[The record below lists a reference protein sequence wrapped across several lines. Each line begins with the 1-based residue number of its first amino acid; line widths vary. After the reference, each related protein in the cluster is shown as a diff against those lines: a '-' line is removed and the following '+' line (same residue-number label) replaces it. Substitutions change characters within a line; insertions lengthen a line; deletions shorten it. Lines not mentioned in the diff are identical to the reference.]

1 MARLFLSRKPGYAA
15 IDYLAGRRSV
25 STGPRRYLGDVRT
38 KLRLDSS
45 SKRETLCELYAH
57 FEDQVEELKEAGF
70 SEEEAASIAARS
82 FGPVK
87 EIADELNEVHNR
99 SNWAETL
106 VAALPH
112 FLFATLFALHQ
123 WSNIG
128 WLVVILICTVGV
140 AVYGWQ
146 HNKPTWFFTWLGYAL
161 IPLLVVGFF
170 LLEHAL
176 SMKSLGSAWWVWLLL
191 AVYFPVILWLF
202 IHIVVRVLRR
212 DWLLGSLMALPIP
225 PIVGWFMT
233 AQWKEEL
240 LEGGKHT
247 VQSLEPWIA
256 LSFLTLAGIVVL
268 FNRLKQRT
276 LKVGALLV
284 CGLAVVILI
293 ACSSGGSFGLLNVVV
308 LALIILF
315 LLLGPALLE
324 HKVVD
329 QDAKSPDYLLDHNRH
344 MWAGGG

>member
-1 MARLFLSRKPGYAA
+1 M
-15 IDYLAGRRSV
+15 

-45 SKRETLCELYAH
+45 SKRETLCELHAH

-82 FGPVK
+82 FGPLK
-87 EIADELNEVHNR
+87 EVADELNEVHSS

-112 FLFATLFALHQ
+112 FLFAVLFALHQ

-128 WLVVILICTVGV
+128 WLLIILICTVGV
-140 AVYGWQ
+140 AIYGWQ

-176 SMKSLGSAWWVWLLL
+176 SMKSLGSGWWVWLLL
-191 AVYFPVILWLF
+191 AVYFPVILWLL
-202 IHIVVRVLRR
+202 IHIIIRVLRR
-212 DWLLGSLMALPIP
+212 DWLMGSLMALPIP

-240 LEGGKHT
+240 LGGGKDT
-247 VQSLEPWIA
+247 VHSLEPWIA

-268 FNRLKQRT
+268 FSKLKQRPF
-276 LKVGALLV
+276 KVGALLV
-284 CGLAVVILI
+284 CGLGVVILI
-293 ACSSGGSFGLLNVVV
+293 ACSSGGNFGLLNMVVMIS
-308 LALIILF
+308 IIVF

-329 QDAKSPDYLLDHNRH
+329 QDVESLDHLLEDNLHR
-344 MWAGGG
+344 WAGGG